1 MAWYRQLHW
10 QILIGLGIGLAIA
23 ITLRSMFLVPMAT
36 DGTAAEI
43 VAHAQAHAL
52 SVAQLDGWRA
62 PFQFVGDLFLRLLKL
77 IVLPLIVVSVIS
89 GIQAIG
95 DPDQLGRVGWR
106 TIAYYVGTTLSAVVI
121 GLVVVNVVQPGVGLD
136 LVVAGEA
143 ALRPTPILDVF
154 RNIIPTNFFAAL
166 AAGDMLPTIFVSI
179 LFGLAL
185 LLTGEAG
192 KPVAALIESLNVVIF
207 RIVDWVM
214 KTAPVGVGALLVNT
228 LLDPGLSDISAFFY
242 SLGAYT
248 FSVLAGL
255 GILLLGYGVAK
266 MVERAIPIRRHPSA
280 TERPRGR

>member
-179 LFGLAL
+179 LFAAA
-185 LLTGEAG
+185 LTGLPLASPIGNFVLDGGRCAG
-192 KPVAALIESLNVVIF
+192 LPSTVV
-207 RIVDWVM
+207 DGGHG
-214 KTAPVGVGALLVNT
+214 TT
-228 LLDPGLSDISAFFY
+228 DPGVTPSRSMPSAVTT
-242 SLGAYT
+242 LKVEPGAYRP
-248 FSVLAGL
+248 SSA
-255 GILLLGYGVAK
+255 
-266 MVERAIPIRRHPSA
+266 VE
-280 TERPRGR
+280 